1 MEKLVQ
7 ILVSLFT
14 SFVYLDKLP
23 NLSEPQF
30 PPLKNN
36 NTYITILQGLNEIC
50 KVLKYVK
57 LWFSQWFC
65 TDVRVER
72 RLKVKVTQWY
82 LTLCNPMDCSP
93 PSSSV
98 HGIL

>member
-50 KVLKYVK
+50 SVEICKALVFPMVLYRCE
-57 LWFSQWFC
+57 S
-65 TDVRVER
+65 
-72 RLKVKVTQWY
+72 
-82 LTLCNPMDCSP
+82 
-93 PSSSV
+93 
-98 HGIL
+98 